1 MGADS
6 NGHYNN
12 PTSLLRYKIWRFYG
26 CRSASFV
33 LRFEIFRTPARSD
46 PVVPANDCTKGI
58 EGLGLWVY
66 ALGVDDSF
74 WFSDKA
80 MQKLRKRRE
89 QSRHHAL
96 YKCTETLQKSVPSL
110 LLNSAWGLTGI
121 GVRIRAL
128 CIACDYGHYKGL
140 NN

>member
-1 MGADS
+1 MPSEWMIHFGF
-6 NGHYNN
+6 
-12 PTSLLRYKIWRFYG
+12 RFRIRG
-26 CRSASFV
+26 IRT
-33 LRFEIFRTPARSD
+33 TPA
-46 PVVPANDCTKGI
+46 
-58 EGLGLWVY
+58 
-66 ALGVDDSF
+66 
-74 WFSDKA
+74 SDKA

-96 YKCTETLQKSVPSL
+96 YKCTETVQKSVPSL